1 MEKIRVKHRKVEIC
15 GLTRNQQ
22 TKRKEKEK
30 VEISRRLEQSRCPI
44 GIIGIMIPTFG
55 GQDPLQGT
63 RNLNK
68 DHPGI
73 FRIQS
78 HSKEV
83 IQGDHENDT
92 SPWISTI
99 LKTLLLTVVRQEG
112 LGLQVRPAWVV
123 YLSSNILSFYRWLK
137 RFLKNRHQSCLL
149 VQHSLDLDHLS

>member
-1 MEKIRVKHRKVEIC
+1 MKS
-15 GLTRNQQ
+15 RNLWIDTKYQQ
-22 TKRKEKEK
+22 TKRKKTGKSLIFLEDLQ
-30 VEISRRLEQSRCPI
+30 LEQSRCPI

-123 YLSSNILSFYRWLK
+123 YLSSNILSFCRWLK
-137 RFLKNRHQSCLL
+137 RFLKKSFTSL
-149 VQHSLDLDHLS
+149 VL